1 MDINQIRKLIK
12 LLDQTDITEIEVS
25 EGEHTVRISKQGAA
39 TPQYTSVQM
48 PAPVAQQP
56 AFAPAAPASAAPAEA
71 PAENSEH
78 TVVSPMVGTFYRAAS
93 PDSAPFVNEGDKVKK
108 GDTLCIIE
116 AMKLMNE
123 IEAEYDGIVE
133 KIMPENATPIEYGQS
148 MFIIRPL

>member
-25 EGEHTVRISKQGAA
+25 EGEHTVRISKQGGAV
-39 TPQYTSVQM
+39 PQYTSVQM

-56 AFAPAAPASAAPAEA
+56 AFAPAAPASTASAEA

-133 KIMPENATPIEYGQS
+133 KIMPENATPIEYGQP